1 MTQTAATVRRHVV
14 VDTPIDRAFFLFTEH
29 PGGERPLP
37 RGLLYR
43 QGRG

>member
-29 PGGERPLP
+29 PRWGLPLP
-37 RGLLYR
+37 RGLLYC